1 MNINKIDKKINKLN
15 IKKEKLEK
23 KRNSLL
29 ELKENSNKELSP
41 KQLKRKEKREK
52 NRALNAP
59 PVLSTL
65 EEIGNAITHGLG
77 ALLAIVGLV
86 LLLLKSDNG
95 YKLCASIV
103 YCLSIF
109 FMMLSSC
116 LYHAVRA
123 RSTVKR
129 VFRRFDYTSIYL
141 LIGGTFAP
149 LLLVYL
155 NYPLNIILFIIQ
167 WAVIITGITLVSVFG
182 PGRNKW
188 IHFTLYF
195 VIGWSGLL
203 FIPSFIKYNI
213 KLLYYILG
221 GGIIYTLGMIPF
233 GLLRGKKSAHFI
245 WHLIVLAGCVTQFIG
260 IYLYV
265 Y

>member
-1 MNINKIDKKINKLN
+1 MNKNKIEEK
-15 IKKEKLEK
+15 IKKLDLKKQKIEEKQT
-23 KRNSLL
+23 SLL
-29 ELKENSNKELSP
+29 ELKENAKELSP
-41 KQLKRKEKREK
+41 KQLKRKERKEK
-52 NRALNAP
+52 NKALNAP

-77 ALLAIVGLV
+77 ALLAIGGLI
-86 LLLLKSDNG
+86 LLVLKSDTG
-95 YKLCASIV
+95 YKLCASLV

-116 LYHAVRA
+116 LYHAFRA

-167 WAVIITGITLVSVFG
+167 WVIIVTGITLVSVFG

-203 FIPSFIKYNI
+203 FIPSFIKNNI
-213 KLLYYILG
+213 NLLYYILG

-233 GLLRGKKSAHFI
+233 GVLRGKKSAHFI
-245 WHLIVLAGCVTQFIG
+245 WHLIVLAGCITQFIG